1 MFWSTSYL
9 ASVSLHNLT
18 ENENMF
24 CSIKINFHIRLFWS
38 GNFSVISM
46 SLWKINLEE
55 IISFLYNHTCA
66 VYCRLLIFPGKELI
80 ILMAFMLSLS
90 RFILKGQSIEVFFF
104 SFETAAIV
112 HRMGCYWYLCQAPSI
127 SSQLLAAASFTI
139 VTASTVS
146 KLSTTM

>member
-104 SFETAAIV
+104 FFLLRLQPLFIEWGVIDTFAKLLLS
-112 HRMGCYWYLCQAPSI
+112 LPSC
-127 SSQLLAAASFTI
+127 
-139 VTASTVS
+139 
-146 KLSTTM
+146 

>member
-104 SFETAAIV
+104 FLLRLQPLFIEWGVIDIFAKLLLS
-112 HRMGCYWYLCQAPSI
+112 LPSC
-127 SSQLLAAASFTI
+127 
-139 VTASTVS
+139 
-146 KLSTTM
+146 